1 MAINRYSTSS
11 RFNSTTTGPLT
22 KKERIAAAKAEN
34 LRREREYFSS
44 MDERDEMIE
53 ENERLRAQYEGDL
66 AAFER
71 MKKESPEMLSKSGRE
86 YSMMGGKGIPLS
98 EEGLKRYQE
107 TSRKEGWA
115 VPYKV
120 ERAVAT
126 TFGDP
131 LDTEEDFFKEL
142 DRGRGMVGTQ
152 SYYKKPV
159 EPKYKRP
166 SMPEAPTPVISEMEL
181 KGVPRRLRSER
192 REMIGTDRTP
202 YRDPKKPG
210 KGRTLVRR
218 GFKGDKIKYEKGRP
232 NLVERAKIGGDRA
245 RYRQEERLAKSTF
258 KAGLEDLSRDELA
271 KRGTRLRQERRE
283 FLGSTGRT
291 GLKGLGAAIQT
302 GKDIRNVRRAM
313 KYRDRLGVS
322 DDTRAIS
329 DIRPSELSR
338 TSNVK
343 YFTPERME
351 NYRSSLDNPLNRN
364 SVRRFFK

>member
-11 RFNSTTTGPLT
+11 RFNPTTTRPLT

-71 MKKESPEMLSKSGRE
+71 MKKESPEMISSSGRD
-86 YSMMGGKGIPLS
+86 YSLMGGKGIPLS
-98 EEGLKRYQE
+98 EEGLKIYQKRE
-107 TSRKEGWA
+107 RKEGRPI
-115 VPYKV
+115 PYKV
-120 ERAVAT
+120 ERGIYESPSETEQDFLNMLEKGYGGIAVQ
-126 TFGDP
+126 P
-131 LDTEEDFFKEL
+131 
-142 DRGRGMVGTQ
+142 
-152 SYYKKPV
+152 YYKTPE
-159 EPKYKRP
+159 EPKYKKP
-166 SMPEAPTPVISEMEL
+166 SMPEAPTPVTEEMEL
-181 KGVPRRLRSER
+181 MKTPRRLRSER

-218 GFKGDKIKYEKGRP
+218 EFKGQKIKGQKGRP

-291 GLKGLGAAIQT
+291 GLKGLGAALQT
-302 GKDIRNVRRAM
+302 GKDIRKVRRAM

-364 SVRRFFK
+364 SVGKFFK